1 MTIENFVSSWLGW
14 ITQMRL
20 SMPVMALVNSIVFDK
35 MTRRQQVPQASQQ
48 ANSEREDGSQ
58 SDLSLADILSNDRF
72 VFFFGGFLV

>member
-1 MTIENFVSSWLGW
+1 
-14 ITQMRL
+14 MRL

>member
-1 MTIENFVSSWLGW
+1 MSSWLGW